1 MTSTKKK
8 KTPYQR
14 IVRAART
21 GVGFADRCDR
31 GMHAVTPAG
40 SVSCYHWGQMTRS
53 SMHPALD
60 LVIGDSLVVKV
71 VVCSA
76 RAYRVV
82 Q

>member
-1 MTSTKKK
+1 
-8 KTPYQR
+8 
-14 IVRAART
+14 
-21 GVGFADRCDR
+21 
-31 GMHAVTPAG
+31 
-40 SVSCYHWGQMTRS
+40 MTRS